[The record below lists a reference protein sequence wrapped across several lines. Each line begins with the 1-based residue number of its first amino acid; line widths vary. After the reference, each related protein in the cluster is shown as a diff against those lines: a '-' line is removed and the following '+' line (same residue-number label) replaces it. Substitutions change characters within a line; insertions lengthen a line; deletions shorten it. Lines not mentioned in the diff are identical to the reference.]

1 MLWKS
6 LSTFLVSSYRKELYD
21 DSESLNSVGC
31 WERRKMLPAK
41 FILDG
46 LRGGVSR
53 GMRSSIIKG
62 NIYLRDMFTTH
73 STNSFLS
80 EHDLIYIRQSG
91 FRSTHSIE
99 TFNLDN
105 GCVTGMV
112 LIDYR
117 KAFNMIDPTLL
128 LKKLAEI
135 VEWTASNKLPINEG
149 KTKAILITAKRLP
162 SRQWRDGFN
171 Y

>member
-6 LSTFLVSSYRKELYD
+6 LSTFLVSSYGKELYD
-21 DSESLNSVGC
+21 DSESLNSAGC

-99 TFNLDN
+99 TSLTKIIEADLPFNLDN
-105 GCVTGMV
+105 DCVSAMV

-117 KAFNMIDPTLL
+117 KAFNMIDHTLL

-135 VEWTASNKLPINEG
+135 VEWTASKCNKLPIN
-149 KTKAILITAKRLP
+149 
-162 SRQWRDGFN
+162 
-171 Y
+171 

>member
-6 LSTFLVSSYRKELYD
+6 LSTFLVSSYRKELFD
-21 DSESLNSVGC
+21 DSESLNSAGC

-99 TFNLDN
+99 TSLTKIIEADLPFNLDN
-105 GCVTGMV
+105 DCVSAMV

-117 KAFNMIDPTLL
+117 KAFNMIDHTLL

-135 VEWTASNKLPINEG
+135 VEWTASKCNKLPIN
-149 KTKAILITAKRLP
+149 
-162 SRQWRDGFN
+162 
-171 Y
+171 

>member
-1 MLWKS
+1 
-6 LSTFLVSSYRKELYD
+6 
-21 DSESLNSVGC
+21 
-31 WERRKMLPAK
+31 MLPAK

-80 EHDLIYIRQSG
+80 ENDLIYIRQSG

-105 GCVTGMV
+105 SCVTGMV

-117 KAFNMIDPTLL
+117 KAFNMIDHTLL

-135 VEWTASNKLPINEG
+135 VEWTASKCNKLPIN
-149 KTKAILITAKRLP
+149 
-162 SRQWRDGFN
+162 
-171 Y
+171 

>member
-21 DSESLNSVGC
+21 DSESLNSAGC

-99 TFNLDN
+99 TSLTKIIEADLPFNLDN
-105 GCVTGMV
+105 DCVSAMV

-117 KAFNMIDPTLL
+117 KAFNMIDHTLL

-135 VEWTASNKLPINEG
+135 VEWTASKCNKLPIN
-149 KTKAILITAKRLP
+149 
-162 SRQWRDGFN
+162 
-171 Y
+171 

>member
-1 MLWKS
+1 
-6 LSTFLVSSYRKELYD
+6 
-21 DSESLNSVGC
+21 
-31 WERRKMLPAK
+31 MLPAK

-46 LRGGVSR
+46 LLGGVSR

-62 NIYLRDMFTTH
+62 NILLRDMFTTH

-80 EHDLIYIRQSG
+80 ENDLIYIRQSG
-91 FRSTHSIE
+91 FRSRHSIE
-99 TFNLDN
+99 TALPKIIEDLPFNLDN
-105 GCVTGMV
+105 DCVSGMV

-117 KAFNMIDPTLL
+117 KAFDMIDHTLL

-149 KTKAILITAKRLP
+149 KTKAILIITGKRLP
-162 SRQWRDGFN
+162 SRQ
-171 Y
+171 